1 MSWSN
6 IDYVRTM
13 PTLSM
18 STRVPE
24 RFRQAPLQTAYPLTA
39 KLDERLVF

>member
-24 RFRQAPLQTAYPLTA
+24 RFRQALQTADPLTA
-39 KLDERLVF
+39 TLDERLVF